1 MNYRF
6 IRNWIGFF
14 ILGAINNLSYVIVNS
29 SALVLAASFNKSN
42 LIAVIPWA
50 NVGFNL
56 LIKGINTFFLVNL
69 SFHLRFTVN
78 GLLMILGLL
87 GISFAPNFYMVIACI
102 LVIGLTSGFGES
114 VALEYLQKFESRLVN
129 AWASGTGFAGV
140 LGASLYILFT
150 CIAFETTLNDIS
162 IDTTERQKSMNQIAF
177 WSSAP
182 LPILY
187 LIAYFL
193 IIKREPNPG
202 PDPETQ
208 PILSGSSSG
217 QSLSEKDED
226 DSIVQLR
233 DEDLR
238 ESNIQQESLLGKK
251 TIATKLVDYLNRYKQ
266 GFTSTL
272 WLSLNLT
279 AVYYFEY
286 LVRTYAAKTRPKYDY
301 NPSCPELYS
310 ALQFSYQIGV
320 FVSR

>member
-14 ILGAINNLSYVIVNS
+14 ILGTINNLSYVIVNS
-29 SALVLAASFNKSN
+29 SALVLAASFGKSN
-42 LIAVIPWA
+42 LVAVIPWA
-50 NVGFNL
+50 NVAFNL
-56 LIKGINTFFLVNL
+56 FIKGINTFLLVNV

-87 GISFAPNFYMVIACI
+87 GISFAPNFYLVIASI
-102 LVIGLTSGFGES
+102 LIIGLSSGFGES
-114 VALEYLQKFESRLVN
+114 IALEYLQKFESRLVN

-150 CIAFETTLNDIS
+150 CVVYEATLNDIS
-162 IDTTERQKSMNQIAF
+162 IDTTQRQKHMNQIAF
-177 WSSAP
+177 WSSTP
-182 LPILY
+182 LPIVY
-187 LIAYFL
+187 IIAYFL
-193 IIKREPNPG
+193 IIKRDSNPEP
-202 PDPETQ
+202 ESQ

-217 QSLSEKDED
+217 QSLSEN
-226 DSIVQLR
+226 DSIVRLY
-233 DEDLR
+233 DADVR
-238 ESNIQQESLLGKK
+238 ESNIQQEHLLVKK
-251 TIATKLVDYLNRYKQ
+251 TLSMRIVDYLNRYRC

-286 LVRTYAAKTRPKYDY
+286 LVRTYASKTRPKFDY